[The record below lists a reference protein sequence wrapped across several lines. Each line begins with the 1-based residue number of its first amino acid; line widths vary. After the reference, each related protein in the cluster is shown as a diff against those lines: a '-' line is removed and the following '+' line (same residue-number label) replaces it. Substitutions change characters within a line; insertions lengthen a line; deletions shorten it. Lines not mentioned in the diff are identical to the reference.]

1 MTEALSYVDVIFP
14 IPQQKYY
21 QLEDLLQ
28 GRVPIQ
34 KQSAA
39 RAPFCIILTQ
49 KLCTKVPLDFEN
61 DLDALIRK
69 DLKPQLYQT
78 PTLYQNGVNLAGL
91 IITSTGADTIL
102 LVDQRGGL
110 YQTSFCDC

>member
-14 IPQQKYY
+14 IPQQKFY

-34 KQSAA
+34 KQPAT
-39 RAPFCIILTQ
+39 RASFCIILTQ
-49 KLCTKVPLDFEN
+49 KLCTKVPLDFDN

-91 IITSTGADTIL
+91 LINATGADVIL
-102 LVDQRGGL
+102 VVDQRGGL
-110 YQTSFCDC
+110 Y